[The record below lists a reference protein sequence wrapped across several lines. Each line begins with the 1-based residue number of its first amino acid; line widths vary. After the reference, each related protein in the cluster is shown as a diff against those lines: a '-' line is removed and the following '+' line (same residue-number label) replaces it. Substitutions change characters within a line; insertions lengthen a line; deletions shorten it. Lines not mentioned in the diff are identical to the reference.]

1 MQEYWNLSLHKT
13 TLFSLGPLPTG
24 TQTIALLDPTF
35 GSFTLLEP
43 VSLMKVFKLEQMF
56 FGVESVD
63 TLGTCTTSLS
73 FGGASVFVMMPC

>member
-1 MQEYWNLSLHKT
+1 MSLWW
-13 TLFSLGPLPTG
+13 GPASTG
-24 TQTIALLDPTF
+24 TGTIALDPTF

>member
-1 MQEYWNLSLHKT
+1 
-13 TLFSLGPLPTG
+13 
-24 TQTIALLDPTF
+24 
-35 GSFTLLEP
+35 
-43 VSLMKVFKLEQMF
+43 LMKVFKLEQMF